1 MRFVIIFFTLII
13 VLSCS
18 KKEKDLTVEVELIN
32 SNLTKFNNEN
42 MLAYQPSKIGY
53 KVKATVKN
61 NTNKEIEF
69 WTMSCSFVQDFTTNN
84 KNKLLLTLLPT
95 NCDSNY
101 PMTHLLK
108 PDEYKNFDFYILKDD
123 NIIDKKI
130 NDELSK
136 TRVGLVIRAETN
148 DVYNNF
154 DDYLKNVD
162 SGKNIKIIWSDEI
175 DLSK

>member
-1 MRFVIIFFTLII
+1 MRFAIIFFTLII

-18 KKEKDLTVEVELIN
+18 KKEKDLTVEVELIK

-42 MLAYQPSKIGY
+42 MLAYRPSKIGY

-61 NTNKEIEF
+61 NTIKEIKF

-84 KNKLLLTLLPT
+84 KKKLLVTLLPT
-95 NCDSNY
+95 DCDSNF

-108 PDEYKNFDFYILKDD
+108 SDEYEDFEFYILKDN
-123 NIIDKKI
+123 NITDEKV

-136 TRVGLVIRAETN
+136 TKVGLVIRAETN
-148 DVYNNF
+148 DVYSNF
-154 DDYLKNVD
+154 DDYLRNVD
-162 SGKNIKIIWSDEI
+162 SGKNIKIIWSNEI